1 VQWLTVAN
9 RNCTIIRIESPPY
22 LNKQRLQRGIL
33 HVHDRAVY
41 DTNHE
46 LFRSNARR
54 FFREELEPNIG
65 RWEKDGVLPREFW
78 LKAGEKG
85 FHCCG
90 IPEEYGGPGADFL
103 YNMVLSEEVGY
114 AIGGASVGFS
124 VSSDIVSYYILHSGT
139 EELKKYW
146 LPKMV
151 TGQAISSIGMTE
163 PGCGSD
169 LKAVRTTAVREGEHY
184 VINGQKTFITNGQ
197 NCDFVL
203 LVCSTDQSLGAKGI
217 SLIIVESDREG
228 FQRGRNLEKIGQK
241 AADTSELFFSDVRVP
256 ASNLLGKEGGGF
268 AVLMNELPRERMT
281 IACRALAEAQ
291 RAYEL
296 ARDYVKERKAFG
308 NTIFEFQNTQFKLAE
323 IKTSLAVGWA
333 YLDQCLS
340 KINEGTLTPEEGAMA
355 KLWTTE
361 TGNKIVDDCLQFFG
375 GYGYMSEYPISRLFV
390 DSRVRRIYGGSSE
403 IMKLVIGRSI

>member
-1 VQWLTVAN
+1 M
-9 RNCTIIRIESPPY
+9 
-22 LNKQRLQRGIL
+22 
-33 HVHDRAVY
+33 HDRAVY
-41 DTNHE
+41 DTHHE

-54 FFREELEPNIG
+54 FFREELETNIE

-139 EELKKYW
+139 EEQKKYW

-151 TGQAISSIGMTE
+151 AGQAIPSIGMTE

-169 LKAVRTTAVREGEHY
+169 LKEVRTTAVREGEHY

-197 NCDFVL
+197 SCDFVL

-296 ARDYVKERKAFG
+296 TIDYVKERKAFG
-308 NTIFEFQNTQFKLAE
+308 NSIFEFQNTQFKLAE

-340 KINEGTLTPEEGAMA
+340 KINEGALTPEEGAMA

>member
-1 VQWLTVAN
+1 MHQ
-9 RNCTIIRIESPPY
+9 
-22 LNKQRLQRGIL
+22 
-33 HVHDRAVY
+33 RAVY
-41 DTNHE
+41 NSDHE

-54 FFREELEPNIG
+54 FFREELEPNIEQ
-65 RWEKDGVLPREFW
+65 WEEAGVLPREFW
-78 LKAGEKG
+78 LKAGANG

-124 VSSDIVSYYILHSGT
+124 VGSDIVAYYLLHSGT
-139 EELKKYW
+139 GEQKRHW

-151 TGQAISSIGMTE
+151 SGEAVAAIGMTE

-169 LKAVRTTAVREGEHY
+169 LKAVRTTAFRDGDEY

-197 NCDFVL
+197 NCDFIL
-203 LVCSTDQSLGAKGI
+203 LACTTNPEAGARGVSLV
-217 SLIIVESDREG
+217 IVESDRKG
-228 FQRGRNLEKIGQK
+228 FTRGRNLDKIGQK
-241 AADTSELFFSDVRVP
+241 AADTSELFFADVRVP
-256 ASNLLGKEGGGF
+256 VSNLLGKEGGGF
-268 AVLMNELPRERMT
+268 AVLMNELPRERIT

-291 RAYEL
+291 RAFEL
-296 ARDYVKERKAFG
+296 TVDYVKQRKAFG
-308 NTIFEFQNTQFKLAE
+308 QAVFEFQNTQFKLAE
-323 IKTSLAVGWA
+323 MKTDLAVGWA
-333 YLDQCLS
+333 YLDQCLAR
-340 KINEGTLTPEEGAMA
+340 INEAKLTPEEGAMA

-361 TGNKIVDDCLQFFG
+361 TGNRLIDECLQLFG
-375 GYGYMSEYPISRLFV
+375 GYGYMREYPISRLFV